1 MLIKFDSEAGGFT
14 MNGDIA
20 VQLLQAMG
28 HSGTIPS
35 AILAED
41 IPAALTRLRAAVK
54 SAPAA
59 TSQSPD
65 GNDRDTREESVS
77 LRQRAYPLIDLLER
91 AASRGKEVMW
101 RKI

>member
-41 IPAALTRLRAAVK
+41 IPAALTRLRAAIK

-59 TSQSPD
+59 TSQSAD
-65 GNDRDTREESVS
+65 GNDRDTREEAVS

-101 RKI
+101 RKL